1 MQENLRTPVGGSS
14 NDTPRDFLLPMF
26 LTSARTH
33 VSLGRCAR
41 VPFSSLLARPPPASC
56 ASRASP
62 SHGAPGRVARPVPS
76 SLAQDGARSC
86 PLLQLLPASAS
97 SSLRVV
103 KSLCIAVPS
112 SLYSHGA
119 RIFIGHGA
127 SSSPRPSVLL
137 TGAASP
143 AGAHSARRALPR
155 PLLDRA
161 FSQRRVPLLL
171 SLLRAL
177 ERAVL
182 CLPRPHARS
191 MARSRVLELGFE
203 LTQPLLC
210 FFHGRVSF
218 SLVTAQVS

>member
-1 MQENLRTPVGGSS
+1 
-14 NDTPRDFLLPMF
+14 
-26 LTSARTH
+26 
-33 VSLGRCAR
+33 
-41 VPFSSLLARPPPASC
+41 VPFSSLLARPPPASR
-56 ASRASP
+56 AFRASP
-62 SHGAPGRVARPVPS
+62 SHGDHGRAARLGRRSVLPSASAPPSRREIPARRGS
-76 SLAQDGARSC
+76 QL
-86 PLLQLLPASAS
+86 PLLT
-97 SSLRVV
+97 
-103 KSLCIAVPS
+103 
-112 SLYSHGA
+112 HGA
-119 RIFIGHGA
+119 RIFIVHGA

-143 AGAHSARRALPR
+143 AGAPSARRALPR

-177 ERAVL
+177 ERPAL
-182 CLPRPHARS
+182 CSPRPLARS